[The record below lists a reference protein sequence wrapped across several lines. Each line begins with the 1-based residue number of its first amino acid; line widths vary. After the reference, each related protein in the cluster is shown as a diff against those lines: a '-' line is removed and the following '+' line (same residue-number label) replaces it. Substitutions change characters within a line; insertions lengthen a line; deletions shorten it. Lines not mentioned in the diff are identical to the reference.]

1 MPDNGDHRAYVGT
14 RACSRAGA
22 ARGRPIYLSTV
33 IYGVGRRR
41 PDVVVAVGVLAWV
54 LASALGPG
62 VVVMIDLHVA
72 AAVGAEGRGWATAW
86 RSGAARRR
94 GDWISTALVHGDI
107 VVRRTAG

>member
-1 MPDNGDHRAYVGT
+1 MFPGR
-14 RACSRAGA
+14 RGA
-22 ARGRPIYLSTV
+22 RSS
-33 IYGVGRRR
+33 YGVGRRR

-94 GDWISTALVHGDI
+94 GDWISTALAARAGAGCGAAVAAAAAAVAAAAKLYII
-107 VVRRTAG
+107 VDVNQD

>member
-1 MPDNGDHRAYVGT
+1 MFPGR
-14 RACSRAGA
+14 RGA
-22 ARGRPIYLSTV
+22 RSS
-33 IYGVGRRR
+33 YGVGRRR

-72 AAVGAEGRGWATAW
+72 AVVGAEGRGWATAW

-94 GDWISTALVHGDI
+94 GDWISTALAA
-107 VVRRTAG
+107 RAGAGCGAAVAAQVNYSTREEPSGVNLWCV